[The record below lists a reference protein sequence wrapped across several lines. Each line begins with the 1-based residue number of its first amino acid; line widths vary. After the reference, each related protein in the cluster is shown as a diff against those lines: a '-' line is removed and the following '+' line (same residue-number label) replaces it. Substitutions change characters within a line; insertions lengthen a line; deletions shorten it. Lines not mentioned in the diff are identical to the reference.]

1 MEENMTDNT
10 QRDLLLTELDTLTAW
25 RGNVLTAFER
35 TNDRRYHTEL
45 LAADEAIATRLR
57 ELRDLTMGSA
67 MGCDLCRDIKAVW
80 GVADGPAFCIQ
91 CLGAILSQLDEEGQ
105 LLRIMDIIRDR
116 REALRQS
123 HRK

>member
-1 MEENMTDNT
+1 MTDNT

-25 RGNVLTAFER
+25 RRNVLTAFER

-67 MGCDLCRDIKAVW
+67 MGCDLCRDNKAVW
-80 GVADGPAFCIQ
+80 GIAGGPAFCIL
-91 CLGAILSQLDEEGQ
+91 CLGAILRQVEAEGS
-105 LLRIMDIIRDR
+105 LVRIMDIIRAR
-116 REALRQS
+116 RKEACAAAKGLDL
-123 HRK
+123 